1 MSGARSRASVGVI
14 ALRSR
19 LVSVAGPSLIPTLSL
34 FTPDARRVNRLSQGL
49 RRARS
54 CVVFTSGESAAG
66 GGHNQDDGK
75 VMFVR

>member
-19 LVSVAGPSLIPTLSL
+19 LVSVAGPVTRTDTV
-34 FTPDARRVNRLSQGL
+34 FVHDRRQEGQQAQSGAQEGQELC
-49 RRARS
+49 
-54 CVVFTSGESAAG
+54 CVHIRESAG